1 MKNYF
6 QYSKRERNGMFILAL
21 LCVAVLL
28 LPRIYRQFKPVQT
41 ALNFS
46 DFKREIETFVQTKEE
61 SKEIADIEPKL
72 FYFNPNLSTQTELQ
86 QLGLS
91 PKVSKTL
98 LNFRTKGGRFFR
110 KEDLKKI
117 YGITAEE
124 YKRLEPYI
132 KLETEENPKK
142 KQIEQKEENTII
154 PPLELFEFD
163 PNVASKDTLQKLGF
177 SERAANNLIKFRA
190 KGGTIRQKEDIAKI
204 YGVDEFLYEQLLPY
218 IILKKKTSIATET
231 SKLDKPKERT
241 QENVVLDINA
251 ASIDDWQKLRGI
263 GPFYARKII
272 NFRNKLGGFYAI
284 HQVADTYNLPDSV
297 FQQIQSKLVL
307 DQPPQQMKL
316 NTVTVEALA
325 KHPYINYQ
333 QAKVIINYRQQH
345 GAFKTLDDL
354 QNIIILSPEFLEKI
368 EPYLS
373 FE

>member
-6 QYSKRERNGMFILAL
+6 QYSKRERNGMFVLAL